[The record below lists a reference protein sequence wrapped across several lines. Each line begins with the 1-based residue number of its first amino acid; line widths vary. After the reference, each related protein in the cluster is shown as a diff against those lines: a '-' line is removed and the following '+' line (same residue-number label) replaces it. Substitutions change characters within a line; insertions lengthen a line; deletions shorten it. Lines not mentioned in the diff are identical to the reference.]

1 MYEIIAFIF
10 FSAVTLGMFSITVF
24 SKNIL
29 FSMSSLAGGMI
40 FISGFFF
47 LLDAEFLGVVQI
59 LVYTGAV
66 MALYAFG
73 MIFFDS
79 TSDVKENITCKK
91 LIYTMSIISALL
103 IVFILVAPIYSLD
116 INPSIP
122 NEIVWNTEIAQEQL
136 LADKVSNSQ
145 MVGWI
150 LFTKYLIP
158 FELAAVMLL
167 VAMIAGI
174 ILASKRIDKSES
186 LNDNGFIIKEE
197 LI

>member
-1 MYEIIAFIF
+1 MYELVAFIF
-10 FSAVTLGMFSITVF
+10 FSILTLGMFSISVF

-29 FSMSSLAGGMI
+29 YSMSSLAGGMI

-73 MIFFDS
+73 MMFFNS
-79 TSDVKENITCKK
+79 VSDVKENIASKR
-91 LIYTMSIISALL
+91 LIYTLSVISALL
-103 IVFILVAPIYSLD
+103 LVLIVSMPLFSTHVRADMPISPD
-116 INPSIP
+116 FG
-122 NEIVWNTEIAQEQL
+122 NTQA
-136 LADKVSNSQ
+136 
-145 MVGWI
+145 VGYV

-158 FELAAVMLL
+158 FELTAVMLL

-174 ILASKRIDKSES
+174 ILASKKMDKSKS
-186 LNDNGFIIKEE
+186 LDDDGFIVKEG
-197 LI
+197 LR

>member
-47 LLDAEFLGVVQI
+47 LLDAEFLGVVQV

-66 MALYAFG
+66 IALYAFG

-174 ILASKRIDKSES
+174 ILASKRMDKSES

-197 LI
+197 LV